1 MHLHVVPCYCPQNN
15 AQQRFLASNMDTMA
29 DENKRSWTRVLGIKP
44 VLTMQRSQMSL
55 MLRPDEIDRGG
66 RA

>member
-1 MHLHVVPCYCPQNN
+1 
-15 AQQRFLASNMDTMA
+15 MDTMA
-29 DENKRSWTRVLGIKP
+29 HENKRSWTRVLGIKP

-55 MLRPDEIDRGG
+55 MLQPDKIDRGG